1 MLLDKTDSRNVDNL
15 VLYEISNAHALWAV
29 PHWYSR
35 CATRSQ
41 MSLAER
47 YKCYLRNVRIQEALL
62 IAETALERGARARQD
77 VR

>member
-1 MLLDKTDSRNVDNL
+1 
-15 VLYEISNAHALWAV
+15 
-29 PHWYSR
+29 
-35 CATRSQ
+35 